1 MKKSFVI
8 HPFLLAILPIVFLCS
23 HNIEQ
28 VSPSQTLLPSAIMLG
43 FTILLVLLL
52 WLILRD
58 GKKTGIIV
66 SIFLVLFF
74 SYGHILEMI
83 QNWQIKFLGQH
94 KCLMP
99 IWGMLLIFTGYLV
112 IRTRRNLHNFTYIS
126 NIISLTL
133 VAISLINI
141 GVYEFRT
148 RGISADIWK
157 GAWEYNKSAKDN
169 ENKLRDIYYVILDGY
184 ASSSTLNELYNYDNH
199 EFTDSLTEKGFYVAS
214 ESVSNYGVT
223 LLSLASSL
231 NMEYV
236 NYLRGI
242 KSKGQKVPY
251 QKIKNSKVMNL
262 LIKNSKV
269 MNLLKSKGYKFVHF
283 SSGWGPTD
291 TNEYADYDFKCGRS
305 DEFLMVLIQ
314 TTLLDCF
321 ANRLIGDDARTR
333 ALRTFSRL
341 AKVHRI
347 QGPKF
352 VFAHFLQPHPP
363 YIFDAN
369 GKKVPGAELKLHG
382 KRPWHQKQNY
392 LNQLIF
398 VSKKVKA
405 LVDEILLES
414 TVQPIII
421 LQADHGSAST
431 FHTRRDDWLRPNK
444 TNLRERFRIFN
455 AYYLPAGGNTLLY
468 DSISPVNSF
477 RVIFNFYF
485 DQHYELLDDQSY
497 HSTYAYPYALGNVTK
512 YVVYD

>member
-1 MKKSFVI
+1 MNIVKKSFVI

-99 IWGMLLIFTGYLV
+99 IWGVLLIFTGYLV
-112 IRTRRNLHNFTYIS
+112 VRTRRNLYNFTYIS

-148 RGISADIWK
+148 RGTWADTWK
-157 GAWEYNKSAKDN
+157 GTWEYNKSAKDN
-169 ENKLRDIYYVILDGY
+169 ENKLRDIYYIILDGY
-184 ASSSTLNELYNYDNH
+184 ASSSTLKALYNYDNH
-199 EFTDSLTEKGFYVAS
+199 EFTDYLTEKGFYVAS
-214 ESVSNYGVT
+214 KSVSNYGIT
-223 LLSLASSL
+223 FLSLASSL
-231 NMEYV
+231 HMEYV
-236 NYLRGI
+236 NYLSSVVGI
-242 KSKGQKVPY
+242 KSKERKVPY
-251 QKIKNSKVMNL
+251 QM
-262 LIKNSKV
+262 IKNSKV

-283 SSGWGPTD
+283 GSGWGATD

-352 VFAHFLQPHPP
+352 VFAHFLPPHPP

-382 KRPWHQKQNY
+382 KRPWEQKQNY

-398 VSKKVKA
+398 VNKKVKT
-405 LVDEILLES
+405 LVDEILLKS

-431 FHTRRDDWLRPNK
+431 FYHRRDIWLRPNK

-455 AYYLPAGGNTLLY
+455 AYYLPAGSNALLY
-468 DSISPVNSF
+468 DSISPVNTF

-485 DQHYELLDDQSY
+485 DQHYGLLDDQSY
-497 HSTYAYPYALGNVTK
+497 HSTYVYPYALDNVTK